1 MWQAYIKPNIRRKS
15 PKAIELLQQ
24 LVATVSLRRLKSD
37 VLVLPPKIE
46 EPIGI
51 ELVEPWRDDYLT
63 KYEAFA
69 DLFGVDRAGGS
80 WDSAEFFQQL
90 TMLRLYC
97 NHPGLVD
104 ASQFNLPKDSTT
116 WKDSPKVVHLVTN
129 LKKHLETEQDGQQ
142 AKAVVFSQ
150 WTLFLQM

>member
-1 MWQAYIKPNIRRKS
+1 MWQAYIKPNIRRKL

-51 ELVEPWRDDYLT
+51 KLVEPWRDDYLT
-63 KYEAFA
+63 KYEDFA
-69 DLFGVDRAGGS
+69 ELFGVNRAGGI

-104 ASQFNLPKDSTT
+104 ASQYHLPNNNPT
-116 WKDSPKVVHLVTN
+116 WRDSPKVFHLVNN
-129 LKKHLETEQDGQQ
+129 LKKHL
-142 AKAVVFSQ
+142 
-150 WTLFLQM
+150 